1 MYGISLSS
9 FQGTSEIFNVRTKT
23 WRTGPAVPYC
33 DRCRVAQLFDTFVLV
48 GGLDGAYLDT
58 IYQFD
63 AREYRY
69 RQTWAR
75 GGVRGEVAHRL
86 THQNTVPLPKT
97 KFNPHNRE
105 KMEISRAP
113 PSLFVKKLR
122 KLACFPTFLSFW
134 KVFFLRTACC
144 KLTFFVPPSVTIA

>member
-1 MYGISLSS
+1 MYGIYLSS

-69 RQTWAR
+69 RQTWAM

-86 THQNTVPLPKT
+86 THQNTVPIPKI
-97 KFNPHNRE
+97 KFNPHHKE
-105 KMEISRAP
+105 KRAP
-113 PSLFVKKLR
+113 PFLFEKKTEKICLF
-122 KLACFPTFLSFW
+122 LYCFQVLEGYFP
-134 KVFFLRTACC
+134 RTACC
-144 KLTFFVPPSVTIA
+144 KKISFPPPYTYP